1 MRAAAGASRAPP
13 AAAAACGPAPLTRAV
28 ASARGLAGLWR
39 GSVVGLAATPMRGLR
54 VLASVAPAPAAAATA
69 APPSSNIVRVL
80 RARGLLNDVA
90 GDPDELE
97 KAADEVRAREGGRLE
112 VRARRPRPTPRL
124 PPQRSLPVYCGFDPT
139 ADSLHLGHLT
149 GIVVLAWFRRC
160 GHAPVALLGGATGR
174 VGDPS
179 GRSAERPVLTEEAL
193 AANVA
198 GIKGTL
204 DALLGREEG
213 AAAGP
218 PPRVVNNV
226 DWFGP
231 ASLLVFLRD
240 VGKHA
245 RVGAMLSRD
254 SVRSRMDADGEGMSF
269 TEFTYQL
276 LQGYDFVH
284 LAKEHG
290 VRVQI
295 GGSDQ
300 MGNVV
305 AGLDLMRRINAAAAG
320 AGDYTPAPADR
331 CYGVTFPLLTKS
343 DGTKM
348 GKSADGAVWLN
359 PARLSPFK
367 FYQYLLTS
375 VPDADVCSFLRK
387 LTFLP
392 LEDVAAVEA
401 RLAAGPAGGYDP
413 NSAQRLLASE
423 VTRFVHGDAGL
434 DQALAATAAL
444 RPGAATVLDA
454 AALEAAAGDGPSA
467 TLPRASVVGATLV
480 DVLVAAGMQPSK
492 AAARRLVAGGGVALN
507 NAKVGDAALVLSDSD
522 LIGGRLALLAAGK
535 KNKLLL
541 RVEG

>member
-1 MRAAAGASRAPP
+1 M
-13 AAAAACGPAPLTRAV
+13 
-28 ASARGLAGLWR
+28 
-39 GSVVGLAATPMRGLR
+39 
-54 VLASVAPAPAAAATA
+54 
-69 APPSSNIVRVL
+69 
-80 RARGLLNDVA
+80 
-90 GDPDELE
+90 
-97 KAADEVRAREGGRLE
+97 
-112 VRARRPRPTPRL
+112 
-124 PPQRSLPVYCGFDPT
+124 
-139 ADSLHLGHLT
+139 GHLL

-160 GHAPVALLGGATGR
+160 GHPPIALLGGATGR

-179 GRSAERPVLTEEAL
+179 GRSAERPVLTEAAL

-198 GIKGTL
+198 GIQATL
-204 DALLGREEG
+204 TSLLTRDSDA
-213 AAAGP
+213 APGP
-218 PPRVVNNV
+218 PPTVLNNA
-226 DWFGP
+226 DWFG
-231 ASLLVFLRD
+231 AMTLLDFLRD

-284 LAKEHG
+284 LARAHG
-290 VRVQI
+290 VRVQV

-305 AGLDLMRRINAAAAG
+305 AGLDLLRRLDAAASES
-320 AGDYTPAPADR
+320 DTTTTPSSETEERTR

-348 GKSADGAVWLN
+348 GKSASGAVWLA
-359 PARLSPFK
+359 PGKLSPFK

-392 LEDVAAVEA
+392 LAQIDDLERRMAGGAAA
-401 RLAAGPAGGYDP
+401 GYAPNDAQKLLAA
-413 NSAQRLLASE
+413 E

-434 DQALAATAAL
+434 AQALAATDAL
-444 RPGAATVLDA
+444 RPGADTALDA
-454 AALEAAAGDGPSA
+454 DALEAAAGDGPSA
-467 TLPRASVVGATLV
+467 TRPRAAVVGVPLV
-480 DVLVAAGMQPSK
+480 DVMVDVGLQPSK
-492 AAARRLVAGGGVALN
+492 GAARRLVAGGGVALN
-507 NAKVGDAALVLSDSD
+507 NAKVSDAGRVIEEAD

-541 RVEG
+541 RVE

>member
-1 MRAAAGASRAPP
+1 MAQPRAA
-13 AAAAACGPAPLTRAV
+13 L
-28 ASARGLAGLWR
+28 
-39 GSVVGLAATPMRGLR
+39 
-54 VLASVAPAPAAAATA
+54 
-69 APPSSNIVRVL
+69 
-80 RARGLLNDVA
+80 
-90 GDPDELE
+90 
-97 KAADEVRAREGGRLE
+97 
-112 VRARRPRPTPRL
+112 
-124 PPQRSLPVYCGFDPT
+124 
-139 ADSLHLGHLT
+139 
-149 GIVVLAWFRRC
+149 
-160 GHAPVALLGGATGR
+160 
-174 VGDPS
+174 
-179 GRSAERPVLTEEAL
+179 
-193 AANVA
+193 
-198 GIKGTL
+198 
-204 DALLGREEG
+204 
-213 AAAGP
+213 
-218 PPRVVNNV
+218 
-226 DWFGP
+226 
-231 ASLLVFLRD
+231 
-240 VGKHA
+240 
-245 RVGAMLSRD
+245 
-254 SVRSRMDADGEGMSF
+254 
-269 TEFTYQL
+269 
-276 LQGYDFVH
+276 
-284 LAKEHG
+284 
-290 VRVQI
+290 
-295 GGSDQ
+295 
-300 MGNVV
+300 
-305 AGLDLMRRINAAAAG
+305 
-320 AGDYTPAPADR
+320 
-331 CYGVTFPLLTKS
+331 
-343 DGTKM
+343 
-348 GKSADGAVWLN
+348 
-359 PARLSPFK
+359 PFK

>member
-1 MRAAAGASRAPP
+1 M
-13 AAAAACGPAPLTRAV
+13 V
-28 ASARGLAGLWR
+28 
-39 GSVVGLAATPMRGLR
+39 
-54 VLASVAPAPAAAATA
+54 
-69 APPSSNIVRVL
+69 
-80 RARGLLNDVA
+80 
-90 GDPDELE
+90 E
-97 KAADEVRAREGGRLE
+97 
-112 VRARRPRPTPRL
+112 RPRSPRRADLRPRL
-124 PPQRSLPVYCGFDPT
+124 RPPHQRSLPVYCGFDPT

-160 GHAPVALLGGATGR
+160 GHTPVALLGGATGR

-179 GRSAERPVLTEEAL
+179 GRAAERPVLTEEAL
-193 AANVA
+193 NANVA
-198 GIKGTL
+198 GIRATL
-204 DALLGREEG
+204 EALLGRETC
-213 AAAGP
+213 AARGP
-218 PPRVVNNV
+218 APRILDNV

-231 ASLLVFLRD
+231 VSLLDFLRD

-254 SVRSRMDADGEGMSF
+254 SVRSRMDADGDGMSF

-284 LAKEHG
+284 LAREHG

-320 AGDYTPAPADR
+320 GGDYSPAPADR

-348 GKSADGAVWLN
+348 GKSADGAVWLS

-367 FYQYLLTS
+367 FYQHLLNS
-375 VPDADVCSFLRK
+375 VPDADVCGFLRK

-392 LEDVAAVEA
+392 LEDIDALEA
-401 RLAAGPAGGYDP
+401 GLKAGPSSGYEP

-454 AALEAAAGDGPSA
+454 ATLEAAAGDGPSA
-467 TLPRASVVGATLV
+467 TLPRAAVVGAPLV
-480 DVLVAAGMQPSK
+480 DVLVAVGMQPSK

-507 NAKVGDAALVLSDSD
+507 NVKVLDAALELSAAD
-522 LIGGRLALLAAGK
+522 LIGDRLALLAAGK